1 MIKNYLKISLR
12 NLWKHR
18 AFSFINVSGL
28 AVGMAC
34 CLMIVLFIQEEVQYD
49 RHHEKADAIYRVT
62 LNLKLPGT
70 EFDLGST
77 MAPMG
82 PQLVEELPEVTQMA
96 RTSRRNEYLVVH
108 EDTRF
113 YEGNFYYADSTIFD
127 LFTYPLLRGDPQTAL
142 AAPYTVVITEEI
154 ARKYFGDE
162 DPMGQVLT
170 LDNAHALT
178 ITGILAPFPATSH
191 VTYDFLASF
200 STLLS
205 TTDDLDDFHSWDSI
219 SRVHTYILVPGA
231 HSQGTLR
238 AKIDALHA
246 HHAAEGNADA
256 ITMGLL
262 PLTEIHLTRGYA
274 NNNADVG
281 NKTNLYV
288 FGSIAFLILVIASIN
303 FINLST
309 ARSAKRAREVGM
321 RKVLGAFRGQLIR
334 QFIGES
340 VLLSVLALMLA
351 VALVELLLPAFNYLL
366 EKNLVADYSENSILL
381 LALGVITF
389 FVGFVAGIYPAFV
402 LSSFRPVEVL
412 KGKAKRGL
420 AAALFRK
427 GLVVLQFSIAIILII
442 GSVVM
447 ASQMAYFAEKDL
459 GFQHEQVVVLELQ
472 DPALEEN
479 VETFKQTLLQHPD
492 VLMAAGASSTPGSN
506 TYSLA
511 TYLPEGAEDD
521 EDKGIGTV
529 LIDHDAVETW
539 GLRLRAG
546 RGFSRSFSTD
556 TSEALMLNA
565 SAAKLL
571 GWDDPVGKRL
581 RVDDEAD
588 MQVIGI
594 VEDFHF
600 SSLDS
605 KIQPMV
611 FRMSSESYQFVAIR
625 VSPQDIS
632 STLAFLEEQWQV
644 FAPAYPFEY
653 TFVDDDFASSYEST
667 QRLSETIRAF
677 ALLAI
682 LVACLGLFGLVSY
695 TTEQRTKEIGVRK
708 VLGASVTGIWMLL
721 SKDFVRLV
729 TVAFIVAMPLA
740 YFAMTSWLE
749 DFAYPV
755 EMSWLTFVLAGL
767 AALVI
772 ALGTVSYQ
780 AIKAA
785 LGNPVDS
792 LRYE

>member
-1 MIKNYLKISLR
+1 MLKNYLKISLR

-18 AFSFINVSGL
+18 AFSMINVSGL

-34 CLMIVLFIQEEVQYD
+34 CLLIVLFIQEEVQYD
-49 RHHEKADAIYRVT
+49 RHHENADAIYRVT

-82 PQLVEELPEVTQMA
+82 PRLVEELPEVTQMA
-96 RTSRRNEYLVVH
+96 RTSRRAEYLVAY

-113 YEGNFYYADSTIFD
+113 YEGRFYYADSTIFD
-127 LFTYPLLRGDPQTAL
+127 LFTYPLLRGDPKTVL
-142 AAPYTVVITEEI
+142 AAPYSVVITEEI

-162 DPMGQVLT
+162 DPVGKVLT
-170 LDNAHALT
+170 LDNTHELT
-178 ITGILAPFPATSH
+178 VTGILAPFPTTSH

-200 STLLS
+200 STLLAMA
-205 TTDDLDDFHSWDSI
+205 DDLDDFNDWDSI

-231 HSQGTLR
+231 HNQDALR
-238 AKIDALHA
+238 AKVDALHA
-246 HHAAEGNADA
+246 RHAAEGNDDA

-262 PLTEIHLTRGYA
+262 PLTEIHLARGYA

-288 FGSIAFLILVIASIN
+288 FGSVAFLILLIASIN

-351 VALVELLLPAFNYLL
+351 VALVELLLPTFNYLL
-366 EKNLVADYSENSILL
+366 EKNLVANYSENGLL
-381 LALGVITF
+381 LLSLGAITF

-420 AAALFRK
+420 VAALFRK
-427 GLVVLQFSIAIILII
+427 GLVVFQFSIAIVLII

-447 ASQMAYFAEKDL
+447 ASQMAYFSEKDL
-459 GFQHEQVVVLELQ
+459 GFQHEQIVVMELQ

-479 VETFKQTLLQHPD
+479 VETFKQTLMQHPG
-492 VLMAAGASSTPGSN
+492 VLIAAGASSTPGSN

-511 TYLPEGAEDD
+511 TYIPEGADDD
-521 EDKGIGTV
+521 EDMGIGTV
-529 LIDHDAVETW
+529 MIDHDAIETW
-539 GLRLRAG
+539 GLRLLAG

-556 TSEALMLNA
+556 TSEALLLNA
-565 SAAKLL
+565 SAAKLI

-581 RVDDEAD
+581 RVDAETD
-588 MQVIGI
+588 MQVIGV

-605 KIQPMV
+605 EIQPMV
-611 FRMSSESYQFVAIR
+611 FRMSTESYPFVSVR
-625 VSPQDIS
+625 VSPQDVS
-632 STLAFLEEQWQV
+632 STLAFLEQQWQT

-653 TFVDDDFASSYEST
+653 TFVDEDFASSYEST

-708 VLGASVTGIWMLL
+708 VLGASVSGIWMLL
-721 SKDFVRLV
+721 SKDFIRLV
-729 TVAFIVAMPLA
+729 AVAFVVATPLA
-740 YFAMTSWLE
+740 YYAMRRWLE
-749 DFAYPV
+749 DFAYAV
-755 EMSWLTFVLAGL
+755 DMSWLTFVLAGL
-767 AALVI
+767 VALGI
-772 ALGTVSYQ
+772 ALATVSYQ